1 MRNITQL
8 VASLTLLATQV
19 NVPQLGFG
27 NVAAAATP
35 SAAAAGVYEVK
46 LNTTSSS
53 PIEFVVPPTPN
64 YNKDVLQPLA
74 VAQANEAAA
83 AKVAA
88 EAAHAA
94 ALRARALQ
102 DAVAVAP
109 VISGT
114 HTDWMREAGIAAA
127 DYGYV
132 DYIISHESGWGVTK
146 SNRSG
151 SGAYGLGQAFPASKM
166 AVFGSDYLTDPITQL
181 KWANAY
187 AVARYGSWASAYR
200 HWTQNHSW

>member
-8 VASLTLLATQV
+8 VASLALLATQV

-35 SAAAAGVYEVK
+35 RATAAGVYEVK

-53 PIEFVVPPTPN
+53 PVEFVVPLAPD

-74 VAQANEAAA
+74 VAQA
-83 AKVAA
+83 A
-88 EAAHAA
+88 EAATIAKEAHAA
-94 ALRARALQ
+94 PTRASAMQ
-102 DAVAVAP
+102 TVIASAP

-114 HTDWMREAGIAAA
+114 HSNWMRGAGIAAG

-132 DYIISHESGWGVTK
+132 DYIIGHESGWGVTK
-146 SNRSG
+146 NNHSG

-166 AVFGSDYLTDPITQL
+166 AAFGSDYLTDPITQL

-187 AVARYGSWASAYR
+187 AVGRYGSWANAYS
-200 HWTQNHSW
+200 HWRVTQSW